1 MLAHHVRSLSLF
13 LGISVSIVMN
23 NIGRMPVSKE
33 VYNKTPTDFK
43 RKVVSLGSDQPAMA
57 APCLRNLLKHAQIYA
72 HQYQAHD
79 TI

>member
-43 RKVVSLGSDQPAMA
+43 RKVLALGSDQPAMA
-57 APCLRNLLKHAQIYA
+57 AQNLLKHAQICA

-79 TI
+79 II